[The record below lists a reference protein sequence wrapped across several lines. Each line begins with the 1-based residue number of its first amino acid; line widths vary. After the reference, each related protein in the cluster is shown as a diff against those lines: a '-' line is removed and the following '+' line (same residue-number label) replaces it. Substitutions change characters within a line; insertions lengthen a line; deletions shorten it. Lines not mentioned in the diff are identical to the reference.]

1 MRHFVTMSLS
11 ATRTN
16 KFKPKNVGL
25 REYNDSFQSSTT
37 LTEGP
42 NRKMLA
48 CESVTAPVQ
57 LTCDQA
63 CFFLFWKEGKKIRL
77 IHFFNQPLTTPN
89 LNKLR
94 CGRTVTL

>member
-25 REYNDSFQSSTT
+25 REYNDSFQSGTT

-42 NRKMLA
+42 SRKMLA

-57 LTCDQA
+57 PALNTHRASA
-63 CFFLFWKEGKKIRL
+63 CVKKSSVI
-77 IHFFNQPLTTPN
+77 NT
-89 LNKLR
+89 
-94 CGRTVTL
+94 